1 MEKRREIFYLTAHY
15 GKLSRNQAPKITPFS
30 LSPLVAFD
38 AELAG
43 IVPKTLV
50 ALIFFTMAAM
60 VSVGMKT

>member
-1 MEKRREIFYLTAHY
+1 M
-15 GKLSRNQAPKITPFS
+15 PKITPFS

-50 ALIFFTMAAM
+50 ALIFFTMVVIA
-60 VSVGMKT
+60 SVELKT